1 MEVIGGGFILF
12 LIGAPLYLKFGGG
25 QDKLLYNPRQNAIEV
40 KDPTMQ
46 RISTYTQDGKKLGGF
61 LIHPENRGAMT
72 ENTIVYL
79 HGIKFN
85 PTTKLPR
92 LKEFAEVMNCQI
104 VLFNYRGYAY
114 SESSPCS
121 EAKL

>member
-1 MEVIGGGFILF
+1 MEVIGASLILF
-12 LIGAPLYLKFGGG
+12 LVGAPLYLKFGGG
-25 QDKLLYNPRQNAIEV
+25 QDKLLYSPRQNAIEV

-46 RISTYTQDGKKLGGF
+46 KISAWTQDGKKLGGF
-61 LIHPENRGAMT
+61 LIHPANRGAMT

-85 PTTKLPR
+85 PVTKLPR
-92 LKEFAEVMNCQI
+92 LKEFAEIMNCQI

-114 SESSPCS
+114 SESAACS